1 MTQNDS
7 SRTAGNGAL
16 RPSDNGTLRP
26 ADKTRKLQRKRRVK
40 RGIVASYLHELSPRH
55 REGAAAALE
64 PAVHEV
70 AEPASAG

>member
-16 RPSDNGTLRP
+16 RPSDNGAPYP
-26 ADKTRKLQRKRRVK
+26 ADKTRRLQRKRRVK

-55 REGAAAALE
+55 RADAAAALE
-64 PAVHEV
+64 PAVQEV
-70 AEPASAG
+70 AAPASAS